1 MNNVAEYLCKTTE
14 KFPNKVA
21 FLDTGGG
28 FLFSELNEYAKRI
41 ATVII
46 KKTDGIT
53 NEPIAVR
60 MKKSKECIAAFMGVV
75 YSGNYYCPID
85 LTMPSS
91 RIEVIF
97 ETLRPIVVIEQEE
110 NQDQDKEKSIIYN
123 ECMNIQYDDEL
134 INCQLNKIIS
144 VDPLYVL
151 FTSGS
156 TGVPKGVV
164 VSHASVIDYTEWLSD
179 TFGFNENNV
188 FGNQAP
194 LYFDNSILDIYSS
207 LRNGSQVY
215 FIDEKLF
222 SFPKQLMMTL
232 KENGVNTIFWVPSA
246 LISIADSGVLHENP
260 ELPQLEQVLF
270 CGEVMPTKQLMKWRK
285 RYTNTF
291 FANLYGPTE
300 ITDVCSYY
308 VVERD
313 YADDEILPI
322 GKACKNTE
330 ILIINEKNKIANI
343 DELGEIFVR
352 GIGVAKGY
360 YRNKDRT
367 QSAFVQNPLHDDY
380 IDICYKTGD
389 IAKVNQEG
397 NVIYVGRKDNQIK
410 FQGHRIELG
419 EIEAAAMSVKNV
431 IRVCAVYADVR
442 KKIILFIVLNT
453 ELERVGEKEIYKS
466 IKAKLPKYMLPSEII
481 IKDELPLNVNGKIDR
496 VKLREV
502 ANEGYIKENSRGN

>member
-1 MNNVAEYLCKTTE
+1 MNNVVEYLCITTE
-14 KFPNKVA
+14 KFPDKIA

-28 FLFSELNEYAKRI
+28 ISFSDLNQNAKKI

-46 KKTDGIT
+46 KKTGGIT
-53 NEPIAVR
+53 NIPIAVK
-60 MKKSKECIAAFMGVV
+60 MKKSKECIVAFMGIA

-85 LTMPSS
+85 ISMPSS
-91 RIEVIF
+91 RVELIF
-97 ETLRPIVVIEQEE
+97 ETLKPAVVIEQRE
-110 NQDQDKEKSIIYN
+110 NQSSYNENSIIYD
-123 ECMNIQYDDEL
+123 ECMDKQYDDEL
-134 INCQLNKIIS
+134 INKQLNKVLS

-164 VSHASVIDYTEWLSD
+164 VSHASVIDYTEWLSH

-207 LRNGSQVY
+207 LKNGSQVY

-246 LISIADSGVLHENP
+246 LISISDSGILHENP

-308 VVERD
+308 VVDRD

-397 NVIYVGRKDNQIK
+397 NIIYVGRKDNQIK

-419 EIEAAAMSVKNV
+419 EIEAVTMCVNNVK
-431 IRVCAVYADVR
+431 RVCAIYVETR
-442 KKIILFIVLNT
+442 KKIVLFIVLNS
-453 ELERVGEKEIYKS
+453 ESEIISEKEIYKS
-466 IKAKLPKYMLPSEII
+466 IKTKLPKYMLPSEII

-502 ANEGYIKENSRGN
+502 ANEKYI